1 MLENLLI
8 KNYVIVDELDLNFL
22 LGFSSL
28 TGETGAG
35 KSILIDALSL
45 ALGSRSESGVVKK
58 GNEKAD
64 ITATFNL
71 EGNDE
76 AQAWLSLNEFEESDS
91 QLLLRRVI
99 NKDGK
104 SKAFINGIPSTI
116 SQLKSIGESLV
127 DIYSQN
133 THHSLL
139 KKTAQREILDNFFDS
154 KEEMQVLKKLYSEWQ
169 RLSMEQDEFSKN
181 KESFLNELNETE
193 EKYNEFSGLNFSY
206 EEWNQLQID
215 QKFLANGKELIGGVN
230 KCISIIDE
238 GDISLNSL
246 SREAQV
252 ELKSLHA
259 LDTRLENANNIM
271 SSIQAE
277 SLELARELSN
287 YLQNVDIDENLQ
299 QRVEEKIQSI
309 FNFCRKYNVK
319 PENLESESEI
329 WLQRLEEL
337 KGMLGEK
344 DISAIVKEAKVS
356 YDNVAIN
363 VTNQRKTAA
372 LSLSNLITEKLNQ
385 LSFNDATFRVDL
397 IPSEP
402 TTHGNEN
409 IQFLVSTFKG
419 GDLQPIQ
426 KVLSGGE
433 LSRISLAIR
442 VASISNIDVPTMI
455 FDEVDVGIGGGVAEV
470 VGNLL
475 KDLGD
480 KKNTQALVITHLPQV
495 AAKANNHYKVS
506 KNQAGNSITS
516 KIHHLN
522 ESERIDEIARMLGG
536 IKVTDKAIDHA
547 KEILS

>member
-8 KNYVIVDELDLNFL
+8 KNYVIVDELDLSFL

-45 ALGSRSESGVVKK
+45 ALGARSESGIVKK

-71 EGNDE
+71 KGNDE
-76 AQAWLSLNEFEESDS
+76 AQAWLSLNEFEESDN

-116 SQLKSIGESLV
+116 SQLKAIGESLV

-139 KKTAQREILDNFFDS
+139 KKTAQREILDSFLDS
-154 KEEMQVLKKLYSEWQ
+154 KEEIQLLKKLYSEWQ
-169 RLSMEQDEFSKN
+169 RLSVEQDEFLKN

-252 ELKSLHA
+252 ELKNLHA

-319 PENLESESEI
+319 PENLESESEA

-356 YDNVAIN
+356 YDNVATN
-363 VTNQRKTAA
+363 VSNQRKTAA
-372 LSLSNLITEKLNQ
+372 SSLSNLITEKLNQ

-419 GDLQPIQ
+419 ADLQPIQ

-442 VASISNIDVPTMI
+442 VASIANIDVPTMI

-475 KDLGD
+475 KDLGG

-506 KNQAGNSITS
+506 KNQAGDSITS
-516 KIHHLN
+516 KIYHLN
-522 ESERIDEIARMLGG
+522 ESERIDEIARMLAG

>member
-8 KNYVIVDELDLNFL
+8 RNYVIVDELDLNFL

-76 AQAWLSLNEFEESDS
+76 AKAWLSQNEFEESDN

-99 NKDGK
+99 YKDGK

-133 THHSLL
+133 IHHSLL
-139 KKTAQREILDNFFDS
+139 KKTSQREILDSFLGF
-154 KEEMQVLKKLYSEWQ
+154 KEELRNLKKFYSEWQ
-169 RLSMEQDEFSKN
+169 RLFLEQDKFLKN
-181 KESFLNELNETE
+181 KESFLNELNEIE
-193 EKYNEFSGLNFSY
+193 DRYNEFSALNFTYS
-206 EEWNQLQID
+206 EWQQLQID
-215 QKFLANGKELIGGVN
+215 QKFLANGNELISGVN
-230 KCISIIDE
+230 KCISMIDD

-246 SREAQV
+246 ARQVQV
-252 ELKSLHA
+252 ELKSLYG
-259 LDTRLENANNIM
+259 LDKRLENANNIM
-271 SSIQAE
+271 HSMQAE
-277 SLELARELSN
+277 SMELSRELTN

-299 QRVEEKIQSI
+299 QSVEEKIQSI
-309 FNFCRKYNVK
+309 FSFCRKFNVK
-319 PENLESESEI
+319 PEDLEAESEK

-337 KGMLGEK
+337 KIMLSDK
-344 DISAIVKEAKVS
+344 DISLLVSEAKTS
-356 YDNVAIN
+356 YDEIASK
-363 VTNQRKTAA
+363 VTNKRVSAA
-372 LSLSNLITEKLNQ
+372 ILLSKLITEKLNQ
-385 LSFNDATFRVDL
+385 LSFNDASFNVELSSID
-397 IPSEP
+397 PSIN
-402 TTHGNEN
+402 GNES

-419 GDLQPIQ
+419 AELQPIQ

-442 VASISNIDVPTMI
+442 VASISNIEVPTMI

-475 KDLGD
+475 KDLGG

-495 AAKANNHYKVS
+495 AAKSDHHYKVS
-506 KNQAGNSITS
+506 KKQVENSIYS
-516 KIHHLN
+516 EIRLLN
-522 ESERIDEIARMLGG
+522 EADRVDEIARMLGG

-547 KEILS
+547 KEILG

>member
-45 ALGSRSESGVVKK
+45 ALGARSESGVVKK

-64 ITATFNL
+64 IIATFNL
-71 EGNDE
+71 KGNDE
-76 AQAWLSLNEFEESDS
+76 AKAWLSLNEFEESDN

-116 SQLKSIGESLV
+116 SQLKAIGESLV

-139 KKTAQREILDNFFDS
+139 KKTAQREILDSFLDS
-154 KEEMQVLKKLYSEWQ
+154 KEEIQLLKKLYSEWQ
-169 RLSMEQDEFSKN
+169 RLSVEQDKFLKN

-238 GDISLNSL
+238 SDISLNSL

-252 ELKSLHA
+252 ELKNLHA

-319 PENLESESEI
+319 PENLESESDT

-356 YDNVAIN
+356 YDNVATN
-363 VTNQRKTAA
+363 VSNQRKTAA
-372 LSLSNLITEKLNQ
+372 SSLSNLITEKLNQ

-442 VASISNIDVPTMI
+442 VASIANIDVPTMI

-475 KDLGD
+475 KDLGG

-506 KNQAGNSITS
+506 KNQAGDSITS

-522 ESERIDEIARMLGG
+522 ESERIDEIARMLAG

>member
-45 ALGSRSESGVVKK
+45 ALGARSESGVVKK

-246 SREAQV
+246 SIEAQV

-337 KGMLGEK
+337 KGMLGEN
-344 DISAIVKEAKVS
+344 DISAIVKEAKLS
-356 YDNVAIN
+356 YYNVAIN

-372 LSLSNLITEKLNQ
+372 SSLSNLITEKLNQ

-442 VASISNIDVPTMI
+442 VASIANIDVPTMI

-506 KNQAGNSITS
+506 KNQAGDSITS